1 MWCFGGRV
9 FGDEKYAT
17 VLGFIFVAARFARL

>member
-9 FGDEKYAT
+9 FGLEKYAT
-17 VLGFIFVAARFARL
+17 VLGFIFLAARFGRL